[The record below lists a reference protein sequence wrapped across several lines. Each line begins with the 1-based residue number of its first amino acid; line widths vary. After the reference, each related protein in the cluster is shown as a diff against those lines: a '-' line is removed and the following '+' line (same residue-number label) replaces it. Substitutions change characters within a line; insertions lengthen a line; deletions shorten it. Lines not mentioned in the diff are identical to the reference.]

1 MGKWLATFVAW
12 GCVLC
17 VKAQP
22 QQVFAPNIRTLQLV
36 VDNNPLLPPMLD
48 ISKHQH
54 LCISWD
60 EMSHQYHRYIYHLQ
74 HCQHDWTPS
83 DGIFESDYLNGL
95 NDQPVEQYEKSFNT
109 TQTYTHYSLTLP
121 NKETSMRLSGNYK
134 LLVYEDGGNPEEP
147 VLEARFCIYEN
158 QMSIQSIVSTDTDVD
173 FNKNHQQLTLGIQY
187 NGLNVI
193 DPYEELHTVVLQN
206 RRWDN
211 RVEGLKPNIRKAH
224 AIEFTHA
231 APLIFKAG
239 NEFHKFE
246 LIDVHRPAMGVDRI
260 EWFDPFY
267 HATLEAQRPP
277 RSYQYDEDQNGIRV
291 IRSEDENADVTA
303 EYVLTHFILETPR
316 LPGGDIYVA
325 GQWTNGERDPECR
338 MEYDEQSGC
347 YEAVVLLKQG
357 YYSYQFVQEDGATV
371 RTMGDFYETENE
383 YATLVYYKGPGDRT
397 DRLVG
402 YARVYINKE

>member
-134 LLVYEDGGNPEEP
+134 LLVYEDGGSPEEP

-158 QMSIQSIVSTDTDVD
+158 QVSIQSIVSTDTDVD
-173 FNKNHQQLTLGIQY
+173 FNKNHQQLTQGIQY

-193 DPYEELHTVVLQN
+193 DPY
-206 RRWDN
+206 
-211 RVEGLKPNIRKAH
+211 G
-224 AIEFTHA
+224 
-231 APLIFKAG
+231 
-239 NEFHKFE
+239 
-246 LIDVHRPAMGVDRI
+246 
-260 EWFDPFY
+260 
-267 HATLEAQRPP
+267 
-277 RSYQYDEDQNGIRV
+277 
-291 IRSEDENADVTA
+291 
-303 EYVLTHFILETPR
+303 
-316 LPGGDIYVA
+316 
-325 GQWTNGERDPECR
+325 
-338 MEYDEQSGC
+338 
-347 YEAVVLLKQG
+347 
-357 YYSYQFVQEDGATV
+357 
-371 RTMGDFYETENE
+371 
-383 YATLVYYKGPGDRT
+383 
-397 DRLVG
+397 
-402 YARVYINKE
+402 